1 MLIHLHSN
9 YFYSHANALTLRIN
23 YNLNGNAKALDE
35 NSYKNQKPYFRPQ
48 ARGSLNLCFDC
59 AKPNQR
65 FTECTNATE
74 AEKNKIREALR
85 TRKFDFKK
93 LNDKANLVAQQ
104 KKIKFNTEAL
114 NLNTPVQ

>member
-1 MLIHLHSN
+1 MFS
-9 YFYSHANALTLRIN
+9 LR
-23 YNLNGNAKALDE
+23 K
-35 NSYKNQKPYFRPQ
+35 
-48 ARGSLNLCFDC
+48 
-59 AKPNQR
+59 
-65 FTECTNATE
+65 TESFFLECINATE